1 MPKERRRFIEVV
13 AAREALA
20 LKPLVVRRVPT
31 CAVFPVRDV
40 ELPLG
45 YLRQDSLQFFEP
57 LNVHRNLPEAPRRSW
72 KAYAPSLKAQA
83 SVLGIRANRMVS
95 SRLSTL
101 LAEAERGRKGW
112 NPARARY
119 RGVDDFDAG
128 GRSPAVRPWA
138 GSASCAS

>member
-1 MPKERRRFIEVV
+1 M

-31 CAVFPVRDV
+31 CAVLPVRDV

-57 LNVHRNLPEAPRRSW
+57 LNVHGHLPGSPRRVRDG

-83 SVLGIRANRMVS
+83 SAF
-95 SRLSTL
+95 T
-101 LAEAERGRKGW
+101 AERI
-112 NPARARY
+112 
-119 RGVDDFDAG
+119 DDASIGFDEG
-128 GRSPAVRPWA
+128 MPPMRSPFDSSLPFVSTPR
-138 GSASCAS
+138 